1 MLLQKHNQL
10 HLYDIRSVIN
20 ISRIKEEK
28 TIYQLKSITQ
38 AKHIEFAKETYNT
51 MFSDDFDKVSYH
63 GILNYSHENFSGGLY
78 SFRDAE
84 AAEEDK
90 VAKEYIRPITIDIS
104 PGYLLL
110 FNPDLYIIKKH
121 RIDNNSDDTCRHVI
135 YIYK

>member
-1 MLLQKHNQL
+1 MLLQKYKQL

-28 TIYQLKSITQ
+28 TIIKLKSITQ
-38 AKHIEFAKETYNT
+38 SKYIEFAKETYNT
-51 MFSDDFDKVSYH
+51 NFDDEFSKVKYH

-78 SFRDAE
+78 SFLEFE
-84 AAEEDK
+84 AAAIDHNK
-90 VAKEYIRPITIDIS
+90 RIQIDIS

-135 YIYK
+135 YIYPS

>member
-28 TIYQLKSITQ
+28 TIYQLKSITR

-51 MFSDDFDKVSYH
+51 NFDDEFTRVKYH

-78 SFRDAE
+78 SFRA
-84 AAEEDK
+84 DK
-90 VAKEYIRPITIDIS
+90 ENIKSIQIDIS

-135 YIYK
+135 YIYPQ